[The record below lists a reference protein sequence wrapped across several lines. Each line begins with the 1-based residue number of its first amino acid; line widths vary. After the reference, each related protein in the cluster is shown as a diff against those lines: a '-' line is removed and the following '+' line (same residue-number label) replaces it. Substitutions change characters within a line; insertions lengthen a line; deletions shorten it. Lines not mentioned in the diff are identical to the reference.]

1 MTLQGINQPGGGA
14 RHRLADARVLV
25 VGVGALGCPA
35 VHHLAAAC
43 IGTLILLDPD
53 RVEISNLQRQVLHR
67 VSTIGMLKVDSAAA
81 WVRAHYPAV
90 RVEAHAA
97 ALTPDTLPGWFRD
110 AHFVIDA
117 TDGATAKFLINDG
130 AVRERRP
137 FSHAGV
143 LGFLGQTMTV
153 LPGRSA
159 CYRCLFPE
167 PPPPED
173 VISCVDAGVIGGVAG
188 VIGAVQAA
196 EAVKYLTGNGELLTD
211 RLLTFDALTGRWRHI
226 RLARNPRC
234 PVCADPAAARS
245 GGAPAAAG
253 LHLDRPDRA
262 RYGS

>member
-1 MTLQGINQPGGGA
+1 MQRTNQNDGA
-14 RHRLADARVLV
+14 ARQRLVDVRVLV

-35 VHHLAAAC
+35 VRHLAAAG
-43 IGTLILLDPD
+43 IGTLVLLDPD
-53 RVEISNLQRQVLHR
+53 RVELSNLQRQVLHR
-67 VSTIGMLKVDSAAA
+67 VSTVGTLKVDSAAA
-81 WVRAHYPAV
+81 WVRAHFPAV

-97 ALTPDTLPGWFRD
+97 ALTPDTLTGWFRD
-110 AHFVIDA
+110 VDFVIDA

-159 CYRCLFPE
+159 CYRCIFPE
-167 PPPPED
+167 PPPPGEA
-173 VISCVDAGVIGGVAG
+173 ISCLDAGVIGGVAG
-188 VIGAVQAA
+188 VIGALQAA
-196 EAVKYLTGNGELLTD
+196 EAIKYLSGDGELLAD
-211 RLLTFDALTGRWRHI
+211 RLLTYDALSGRWRHI

-234 PVCADPAAARS
+234 PVCADLPATRTD
-245 GGAPAAAG
+245 GATAAAG
-253 LHLDRPDRA
+253 LRLDAPGRA